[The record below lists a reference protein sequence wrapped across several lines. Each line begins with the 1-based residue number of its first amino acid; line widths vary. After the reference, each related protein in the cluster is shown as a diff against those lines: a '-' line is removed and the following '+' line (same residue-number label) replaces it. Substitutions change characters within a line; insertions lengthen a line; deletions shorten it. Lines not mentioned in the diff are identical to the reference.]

1 MPVPFPLRKNR
12 EYRAC
17 PFSPSAFGLWV
28 DAPRAMKPQKK
39 VKTQSAK
46 VKSEGAVGRRRLEHP
61 PFNVAFVTLFGDT
74 KIRRGAT
81 FIATVVKQ
89 PGKFDNV
96 HR

>member
-1 MPVPFPLRKNR
+1 M
-12 EYRAC
+12 
-17 PFSPSAFGLWV
+17 V

-39 VKTQSAK
+39 VTTQSAK